1 YALFHATRKTFSNVK
16 STISSE
22 WTSTPGNETHCNKPD
37 TLWTAHHMYA
47 KSDDAETYLGVL
59 DAVFMIAYAVGLYI
73 SGVLGDRYEL
83 RKVLSIGMCST
94 AVMVFVFGCV
104 FEWTHFYNQYLYV
117 IVWILNGLLQS
128 TGWPTV
134 VAVMGNWFG
143 KSSRGFVLGVWS
155 ACASV
160 GNIIGALMVSQVL
173 HYGYDFAFLVTSTA
187 LFAGGVINIFGL
199 VNCPKEIGLP
209 SPDEDMHYV
218 DLEVNKARFS
228 PDIQY
233 DTRPED
239 LDDTAALL
247 GHDGDSD
254 VQTQTLVL
262 REPPSGQALSFKK
275 ALLLPGVLMYAFA
288 YFCLKLVN
296 YSFFFWLPYYL
307 HASFGWKES
316 TADKISIWYDIG
328 GIVGGTF
335 AGVISDC
342 LGKRSVVVVPMLVL
356 AIPSLVGFKN
366 SPNDMTMNAV
376 LMTITGFFIGGVAN
390 LISAAISADLGRYL
404 ISAAISADLGRYLI
418 SAAIS
423 ADLGRYLI
431 SATISADHG
440 RYLIN
445 AAISA
450 DLGRYLISAAIC
462 ADLGRYLIS
471 AAISADL
478 GRYLISAAISA
489 DLGRYLISAA
499 ISADLGKYLISAT
512 ISVDLGRY
520 LISAAISADLGRYL
534 ISAAISADL
543 GRYLISAA
551 ISADLGR
558 YLISAVISA
567 DLGI

>member
-1 YALFHATRKTFSNVK
+1 MWSYHHIITFILTFSSYALFHATRKTFSNVK

-22 WTSTPGNETHCNKPD
+22 WSSTPGNETHCNKPD
-37 TLWTAHHMYA
+37 KLWTAHHMYG

-209 SPDEDMHYV
+209 SPDEDMQDV
-218 DLEVNKARFS
+218 DLEVNKAGFS

-239 LDDTAALL
+239 VDDTAALL

-262 REPPSGQALSFKK
+262 RQPPSGQALSFKK
-275 ALLLPGVLMYAFA
+275 ALLLPGVLLYAFA

-390 LISAAISADLGRYL
+390 LISAAISADLGKQGPIQGNKEALATVTGIVDGTGSVGAALGQILVPLLQEKLQWPSVFYL
-404 ISAAISADLGRYLI
+404 FIIMTVCTILCIIPMLLREVPELWSDIKVCCSKYTFTWYCGLYKRQAKDLVPVSI
-418 SAAIS
+418 NDDDE
-423 ADLGRYLI
+423 DLF
-431 SATISADHG
+431 SD
-440 RYLIN
+440 
-445 AAISA
+445 
-450 DLGRYLISAAIC
+450 
-462 ADLGRYLIS
+462 
-471 AAISADL
+471 
-478 GRYLISAAISA
+478 
-489 DLGRYLISAA
+489 
-499 ISADLGKYLISAT
+499 
-512 ISVDLGRY
+512 
-520 LISAAISADLGRYL
+520 
-534 ISAAISADL
+534 
-543 GRYLISAA
+543 
-551 ISADLGR
+551 
-558 YLISAVISA
+558 
-567 DLGI
+567 